1 MESMII
7 IIISG
12 LSDDSIFAVVQF
24 DANRNVCRRKF
35 TTKKKK
41 SEYLKCHHKRTNRKR
56 KKQNRFAAHVRPIF
70 SNFILFYLIGF
81 FPRVMN

>member
-1 MESMII
+1 MII

-35 TTKKKK
+35 TTKKEKIGISEMPPQKNKQKK
-41 SEYLKCHHKRTNRKR
+41 K

>member
-1 MESMII
+1 M

-35 TTKKKK
+35 TKKKK
-41 SEYLKCHHKRTNRKR
+41 NRNIWNATTKE
-56 KKQNRFAAHVRPIF
+56 QT
-70 SNFILFYLIGF
+70 
-81 FPRVMN
+81 

>member
-1 MESMII
+1 MI

-41 SEYLKCHHKRTNRKR
+41 SEYLKCHRKKNKQKKK

-70 SNFILFYLIGF
+70 SKFYFILFYLIAF